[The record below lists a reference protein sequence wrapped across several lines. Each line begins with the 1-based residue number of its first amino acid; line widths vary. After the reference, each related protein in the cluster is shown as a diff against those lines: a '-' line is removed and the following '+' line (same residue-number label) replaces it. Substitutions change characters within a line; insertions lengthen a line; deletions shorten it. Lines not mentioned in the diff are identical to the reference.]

1 MTFTTC
7 KVILLLNLLLVFG
20 NDVAGN
26 FYINLE
32 NVDTLKSSS
41 EGALIDVN
49 KSSVVRTVC
58 VRFLVARTGGAIT
71 IFHTPTKDN
80 LVMQLA
86 FVEKYGFLRINGKW
100 IIFNIPI
107 PTIPYV
113 YQHLCLS
120 QNGTHYSVVSDGVLW
135 YTYKLRAED
144 IGVITKVVEIERI
157 AFGPLGYPFFGGKF
171 FLGRVSELNIFSNSF
186 TDQELIEITSD
197 CKKINKGDKVFDW
210 SGLKPSDVII
220 PENVDIR

>member
-1 MTFTTC
+1 MSFSLC
-7 KVILLLNLLLVFG
+7 KIILFLNLLLVFG
-20 NDVAGN
+20 NNIAGN

-32 NVDTLKSSS
+32 NVDTLKSPS
-41 EGALIDVN
+41 EGAQIDVN
-49 KSSVVRTVC
+49 KSSVIRTVC

-71 IFHTPTKDN
+71 IFYTPIKDN
-80 LVMQLA
+80 LVMQIS
-86 FVEKYGFLRINGKW
+86 FEEKYGFLRINGKW
-100 IIFNIPI
+100 IIFDIPI

-120 QNGTHYSVVSDGVLW
+120 HNGRKYSVVSDGILW
-135 YTYKLRAED
+135 YTYKLRAAD
-144 IGVITKVVEIERI
+144 IVSITKEVEIQKI
-157 AFGPLGYPFFGGKF
+157 AFGPLGYPFFKGKF

-197 CKKINKGDKVFDW
+197 CKKINKGEKIFDW
-210 SGLKPSDVII
+210 SMLNPSDILI